1 MLVLSGQVRSAG
13 LVQLYAF
20 VHIPHSFSQVLFG
33 SSDVCGASPHVFEC
47 VQAAKGRYLVFT
59 ERGDHSID
67 AVNGSLRGVH
77 VTAGTA
83 QSIALWLRT
92 GAGGH
97 GG

>member
-1 MLVLSGQVRSAG
+1 MTG
-13 LVQLYAF
+13 LIQLDAF

-67 AVNGSLRGVH
+67 AVNGSLCVVWRVVYVH
-77 VTAGTA
+77 
-83 QSIALWLRT
+83 LCCM
-92 GAGGH
+92 
-97 GG
+97 